1 MLRRRSLLAA
11 LVLLGCSAA
20 IGCRAQACDIPVFR
34 YALERWPSAPY
45 ELFVL
50 HRGPLSASDRDIA
63 RHLGASENGPSLHG
77 NISVRLTDMARAS
90 GAPLVRLWEE
100 AGRPELPC
108 LILRYPRQSGIDRI
122 AWSGPLTAES
132 VRVLV
137 DSPARREISRRLLAG
152 HSAVWVLLTSGDA
165 DKDAAAQ
172 ALLNRRLS
180 KIEQTLKLPAPLAGT
195 LAGQTSRPEAG
206 APPLQIRFSFL
217 SVSPTD
223 AAESVLVG
231 MLLRS
236 EPDLGNY
243 AADPMAFPVYGRGR
257 ALYALVGGGLTE
269 ENISEACQFLA
280 GPCFCEAK
288 ALSPG
293 IDLVMAT
300 DWDAALEGS
309 AVQALVDQP
318 LVGLAT
324 LAAAASRPR
333 LAEQTADAAAEPTP
347 ALDESPARPG
357 GAPALDESP
366 PRPGG
371 APGLPGERAPVP
383 APGDETDALAPD
395 GPAPNPPPPSGGLL
409 LNLFAGLG
417 AFLVVVLFLVIY
429 VSRKAAKERP

>member
-1 MLRRRSLLAA
+1 MARRRSLLAA
-11 LVLLGCSAA
+11 LMLLGCSAA

-45 ELFVL
+45 EVFVL
-50 HRGPLSASDRDIA
+50 HRGPLSASDCHVA
-63 RHLGASENGPSLHG
+63 EHLSASEEGPSPHG
-77 NISVRLTDMARAS
+77 NTRFRLTDMARAS

-108 LILRYPRQSGIDRI
+108 LILRYPRGSGIDRI

-132 VRVLV
+132 VRALV
-137 DSPARREISRRLLAG
+137 DSPARREIARRLLAG

-172 ALLNRRLS
+172 ALLNRCLS
-180 KIEQTLKLPAPLAGT
+180 KIEQTLELPAPLAGT
-195 LAGQTSRPEAG
+195 FAGQTSMPQAE

-223 AAESVLVG
+223 PAESVLVG

-236 EPDLGNY
+236 EPDLSNY
-243 AADPMAFPVYGRGR
+243 AGEPMAFPVYGRGR
-257 ALYALVGGGLTE
+257 ALYALVGRGLTE

-293 IDLVMAT
+293 TDLVMAT

-309 AVQALVDQP
+309 AVRAVADQP

-333 LAEQTADAAAEPTP
+333 VTEQTADAAAEPVP
-347 ALDESPARPG
+347 V
-357 GAPALDESP
+357 LDESP
-366 PRPGG
+366 PRPKA
-371 APGLPGERAPVP
+371 APATREARAPVP
-383 APGDETDALAPD
+383 APANEAAALAPD
-395 GPAPNPPPPSGGLL
+395 RPAPSSPSPSGGLL
-409 LNLFAGLG
+409 PNLLAGLG

-429 VSRKAAKERP
+429 VSRRAAKERL